1 MIKVSSY
8 PIRLHETPPF
18 SGPKDVISSSIGPT
32 STMVTFVRCVQDP
45 RFGSS
50 ALDRALDAG
59 KVGAFSQ
66 SLEFQETEGSRLLLV
81 DDQLVGGDWNHGLL

>member
-32 STMVTFVRCVQDP
+32 STMVTLAKMLTQDP

-59 KVGAFSQ
+59 KVGAKPGFCWLMIMHCQ
-66 SLEFQETEGSRLLLV
+66 S
-81 DDQLVGGDWNHGLL
+81 

>member
-59 KVGAFSQ
+59 KVQLQFFLAVSKPTSLKVTEASQ
-66 SLEFQETEGSRLLLV
+66 VE
-81 DDQLVGGDWNHGLL
+81 